1 MAVLDRQGVAMA
13 EATTRGRGRTR
24 RMRVARRQVV
34 VDVLD
39 LRGVVPRPQ
48 RQGGGEARRPERREG
63 QERRLQPR
71 GGAEPA
77 GERVGD
83 QPTGVAEG
91 ELRGEQRGPVAR
103 VRFANGLGIGRRF
116 RMIVASGRLAASRRF
131 CAASGLEH
139 RPRRQPEDASPG
151 PVWRVPQPR

>member
-1 MAVLDRQGVAMA
+1 MALLDRQGVAMA

-39 LRGVVPRPQ
+39 IRGVVPRLQ

-71 GGAEPA
+71 GGAELA

-103 VRFANGLGIGRRF
+103 VRFASGLGIGRRF